1 MLRALSSR
9 FGQAGASHRSAR
21 RLCSA
26 AVLLAFAWIALP
38 LAPVAQTAATAAFIP
53 LGQMP
58 GSTFGTYADSIS
70 GDGNVVVGHGWLT
83 GTDAAAFRWT
93 RSGGFENLAAGRPDV
108 VDSNSYDVNFDG
120 SVVVGY
126 NRKANFEHLGFRW
139 TVGGG
144 MEDLPMYEVAD
155 VSGDGT
161 LMVGMNTWRTASG
174 QTGSFGFLGGNNYTS
189 ALGVSGNGQVVVG
202 FSETSPNRYAHA
214 FRWTATGGIQ
224 DLGVTNGTESDAR
237 GVSGNGLTIV
247 GEARDGGG
255 FWRAFRWTASIGMR
269 DIGTLGGP
277 MSAAY
282 DASYDGAVIV
292 GSSLN
297 SSSSGSYRAFRW
309 TAGTGMK
316 DVRQLLLDAGVTAV
330 QNWVLLSANGVSD
343 DGSAIAGYGLSPSK
357 QWEPFLA
364 ILPVGGGGGGGGASL
379 SSLTLNPNSVSGGN
393 SSTGTAT
400 LTGAAPAGGQV
411 VTLSSSNTAV
421 ATVPASVTIA
431 PGASSGTFTITTM
444 AVAASTTVTI
454 SATSGGVTRTAVLS
468 VAPAGSNTGLR
479 GPTANAADSGGDG
492 NGFESSAQNAHAD
505 DTLSAVDIN
514 SGSGTGTS
522 CTSASKDKHR
532 FYNYGFT
539 LPAGVSV
546 TGIEVRLDAM
556 VDSTSNAPKMCAQLS
571 WDGGATWTTAKST
584 GTLSTS
590 MRTYTLGSAT
600 DLWGRAWTP
609 SEFADASFRLRIIN
623 VSSSTSRDFSLDW
636 AAVRVHVQ

>member
-1 MLRALSSR
+1 VVRGLSSR

-21 RLCSA
+21 RLFGA
-26 AVLLAFAWIALP
+26 TVLLALAWIALP
-38 LAPVAQTAATAAFIP
+38 LVPVAQTAVTPAFIP

-58 GSTFGTYADSIS
+58 GSTFGTYGNSIS
-70 GDGNVVVGHGWLT
+70 GDGNVVVGHGWIT

-93 RSGGFENLAAGRPDV
+93 RTGGYENLAAGRPDV
-108 VDSNSYDVNFDG
+108 VDSNAYDVNVDG

-126 NRKANFEHLGFRW
+126 NRKASFEHLGFRW

-161 LMVGMNTWRTASG
+161 LMVGMNVWRNTNG

-202 FSETSPNRYAHA
+202 YSETSPSRYAHA
-214 FRWTATGGIQ
+214 FRWTPTGGIQ

-237 GVSGNGLTIV
+237 GISGNGLTIV

-255 FWRAFRWTASIGMR
+255 FWRAFRWTASLGMR

-282 DASYDGAVIV
+282 DASYDGSVIV

-309 TAGTGMK
+309 TASTGMK

-330 QNWVLLSANGVSD
+330 QNWVLLSAGGVSD
-343 DGSAIAGYGLSPSK
+343 DGTAIAGYGLSPSK

-364 ILPVGGGGGGGGASL
+364 ILPSGGGSAPSL
-379 SSLTLNPNSVSGGN
+379 SSLTLSPSSVPGGN
-393 SSTGTAT
+393 PSTGTAT
-400 LTGAAPAGGQV
+400 LTSPAPAGGLV
-411 VTLSSSNTAV
+411 VTLASSNTAV
-421 ATVPASVTIA
+421 ATVPASVTVA
-431 PGASSGTFTITTM
+431 AGAASANFAVTTV
-444 AVAASTTVTI
+444 AVAASTNVTI
-454 SATSGGVTRTAVLS
+454 SATSGGVTKNAVLA

-479 GPTANAADSGGDG
+479 SPTANAADSGGDG
-492 NGFESSAQNAHAD
+492 NGFGTSAENAHAD
-505 DTLSAVDIN
+505 DALTAVDTN
-514 SGSGTGTS
+514 SGSGTSTS
-522 CTSASKDKHR
+522 CTSAAKDKHR
-532 FYNYGFT
+532 FYNYGIT
-539 LPAGVSV
+539 LPAGVNV
-546 TGIEVRLDAM
+546 KGIEVRLDAK
-556 VDSTSNAPKMCAQLS
+556 VDSTSSSPKMCAQLS
-571 WDGGATWTTAKST
+571 FDGGATWTTAKST
-584 GTLSTS
+584 ATLSTS
-590 MRTYTLGSAT
+590 MRTFTLGSAT
-600 DLWGRAWTP
+600 DLWGRAWMP
-609 SEFADASFRLRIIN
+609 AEFTDASFRVRIIN

>member
-1 MLRALSSR
+1 M
-9 FGQAGASHRSAR
+9 
-21 RLCSA
+21 
-26 AVLLAFAWIALP
+26 LLALAWMALP
-38 LAPVAQTAATAAFIP
+38 QFPLAQTPPAPAFIP

-58 GSTFGTYADSIS
+58 GSTFGTYGNSIS
-70 GDGNVVVGHGWLT
+70 GDGNVVVGHGWIT
-83 GTDAAAFRWT
+83 GSDAAAFRWT
-93 RSGGFENLAAGRPDV
+93 RTGGYENLAAGRADV
-108 VDSNSYDVNFDG
+108 VDSNAYDVNADG

-161 LMVGMNTWRTASG
+161 LMVGMNVWRNTNG

-214 FRWTATGGIQ
+214 FRWTPTGGIQ

-255 FWRAFRWTASIGMR
+255 FWRAFRWTASLGMR

-282 DASYDGAVIV
+282 DASYDGSVIV

-309 TAGTGMK
+309 TATTGMK
-316 DVRQLLLDAGVTAV
+316 DLRQLLLDAGVTEV
-330 QNWVLLSANGVSD
+330 QNWVLLSAGGVSD

-364 ILPVGGGGGGGGASL
+364 ILPVGGATAPPSL
-379 SSLTLNPNSVSGGN
+379 SSLTLSPNSVTGGN
-393 SSTGTAT
+393 PSTGTVT
-400 LTGAAPAGGQV
+400 LTSAAPSGGQL

-421 ATVPASVTIA
+421 ATVPASVTVA
-431 PGASSGTFTITTM
+431 AGAASRSFTITT
-444 AVAASTTVTI
+444 AVVAVSTNVTI
-454 SATSGGVTRTAVLS
+454 SATSGGVTRTAGLT

-479 GPTANAADSGGDG
+479 SPTANAADSGGDG

-505 DTLSAVDIN
+505 DTLSAVDTN
-514 SGSGTGTS
+514 SGSGTSTS

-532 FYNYGFT
+532 FYNYGIT
-539 LPAGVSV
+539 LPAGASV
-546 TGIEVRLDAM
+546 KGIEVRLDAR
-556 VDSTSNAPKMCAQLS
+556 VDSTSSSPRMCAQLS

-584 GTLSTS
+584 ATLSTS
-590 MRTYTLGSAT
+590 VRTFTLGSAT

-609 SEFADASFRLRIIN
+609 GDFSDTSFRVRIIN

-636 AAVRVHVQ
+636 AAVRVHTQ

>member
-1 MLRALSSR
+1 
-9 FGQAGASHRSAR
+9 
-21 RLCSA
+21 
-26 AVLLAFAWIALP
+26 VLLAFAWIALP
-38 LAPVAQTAATAAFIP
+38 LVPVAQTSATPAFIP

-58 GSTFGTYADSIS
+58 GSTFGTYANSIS
-70 GDGNVVVGHGWLT
+70 GDGNVVVGHGWMT

-93 RSGGFENLAAGRPDV
+93 RAGGFENLSTGRTDV
-108 VDSNSYDVNFDG
+108 VDSQAYDVNFDG

-126 NRKANFEHLGFRW
+126 NRGASFDHLGFRW

-144 MEDLPMYEVAD
+144 MEDLPQYEVSD

-161 LMVGMNTWRTASG
+161 FMVGMNVWRKTDG

-189 ALGVSGNGQVVVG
+189 ALGVSGSGGVVVG
-202 FSETSPNRYAHA
+202 YSETSPNRYAHA
-214 FRWTATGGIQ
+214 FRWTPTGGIQ

-247 GEARDGGG
+247 GEARDGSG
-255 FWRAFRWTASIGMR
+255 FWRAFRWTASLGMR

-282 DASYDGAVIV
+282 DASYDGSVIV

-316 DVRQLLLDAGVTAV
+316 DVRQLLLDAGVTEV
-330 QNWVLLSANGVSD
+330 QNWVLLSAGGVSD
-343 DGSAIAGYGLSPSK
+343 DGTAIAGYGLSPSK
-357 QWEPFLA
+357 QWEPYLA
-364 ILPVGGGGGGGGASL
+364 ILPAGGAVAPPSL
-379 SSLTLNPNSVSGGN
+379 SSLTLSPNSVSGGN
-393 SSTGTAT
+393 PSTGTAT
-400 LTGAAPAGGQV
+400 LTGAAPTGGQS

-421 ATVPASVTIA
+421 ATVPASVTVA
-431 PGASSGTFTITTM
+431 AGAASGNFTVTTV
-444 AVAASTTVTI
+444 AAAASTTVTI
-454 SATSGGVTRTAVLS
+454 SATSGGVTRTAVLT

-479 GPTANAADSGGDG
+479 SPTANAADSGGDG

-505 DTLSAVDIN
+505 DALSAVDTN
-514 SGSGTGTS
+514 SGSGTSTS

-532 FYNYGFT
+532 FYNYGIT

-546 TGIEVRLDAM
+546 KGIEVRLDAR
-556 VDSTSNAPKMCAQLS
+556 VDSTSSSPKMCAQLS
-571 WDGGATWTTAKST
+571 WDGGATWTTTKST
-584 GTLSTS
+584 ATLSTS
-590 MRTYTLGSAT
+590 MRTFALGSAT
-600 DLWGRAWTP
+600 DLWGRAWMP
-609 SEFADASFRLRIIN
+609 GEFTDASFQVRIIN

>member
-1 MLRALSSR
+1 VFLAL
-9 FGQAGASHRSAR
+9 
-21 RLCSA
+21 
-26 AVLLAFAWIALP
+26 AWIALP
-38 LAPVAQTAATAAFIP
+38 LVPVAQTPVTPAFIP

-58 GSTFGTYADSIS
+58 GSTFGTYGNSIS
-70 GDGNVVVGHGWLT
+70 GDGNVVVGHGWIT

-93 RSGGFENLAAGRPDV
+93 RTGGYENLAAGRPDV
-108 VDSNSYDVNFDG
+108 VDSNAYDVNVDG

-126 NRKANFEHLGFRW
+126 NRKAGFEHLGFRW

-161 LMVGMNTWRTASG
+161 LMVGMNVWRNTNG

-202 FSETSPNRYAHA
+202 YSETSPSRYAHA
-214 FRWTATGGIQ
+214 FRWTPTGGIQ

-237 GVSGNGLTIV
+237 GISGNGLTIV

-255 FWRAFRWTASIGMR
+255 FWRAFRWTASLGMR

-282 DASYDGAVIV
+282 DASYDGSVIV

-309 TAGTGMK
+309 TASTGMK

-330 QNWVLLSANGVSD
+330 QNWVLLSAGGVSD
-343 DGSAIAGYGLSPSK
+343 DGTAIAGYGLSPSK

-364 ILPVGGGGGGGGASL
+364 ILPSGGGSAPSL
-379 SSLTLNPNSVSGGN
+379 SSLTLSPSSVPGGN
-393 SSTGTAT
+393 PSTGTAT
-400 LTGAAPAGGQV
+400 LTSPAPAGGLV
-411 VTLSSSNTAV
+411 VTLASSNTAV
-421 ATVPASVTIA
+421 ATVPASVTVA
-431 PGASSGTFTITTM
+431 AGAASANFAVTTV
-444 AVAASTTVTI
+444 AVAASTNVTI
-454 SATSGGVTRTAVLS
+454 SATSGGVTKNAVLA

-479 GPTANAADSGGDG
+479 SPTANAADSGGDG
-492 NGFESSAQNAHAD
+492 NGFGTSAENAHAD
-505 DTLSAVDIN
+505 DALTAVDTN
-514 SGSGTGTS
+514 SGSGTSTS
-522 CTSASKDKHR
+522 CTSAAKDKHR
-532 FYNYGFT
+532 FYNYGIT
-539 LPAGVSV
+539 LPAGVNV
-546 TGIEVRLDAM
+546 KGIEVRLDAK
-556 VDSTSNAPKMCAQLS
+556 VDSTSSSPKMCAQLS
-571 WDGGATWTTAKST
+571 FDGGATWTTAKST
-584 GTLSTS
+584 ATLSTS
-590 MRTYTLGSAT
+590 MRTFTLGSAT
-600 DLWGRAWTP
+600 DLWGRAWMP
-609 SEFADASFRLRIIN
+609 AEFTDASFRVRIIN

>member
-1 MLRALSSR
+1 VVRGLSLR
-9 FGQAGASHRSAR
+9 FGQAGASHQPAR

-26 AVLLAFAWIALP
+26 AVLLAFAWIAL
-38 LAPVAQTAATAAFIP
+38 AQVPVAQTPATPAFIP

-70 GDGNVVVGHGWLT
+70 GDGNVVVGHGWMT
-83 GTDAAAFRWT
+83 GTDADAFRWT
-93 RSGGFENLAAGRPDV
+93 RTGGFENLRAGRPDV
-108 VDSNSYDVNFDG
+108 VDSHAYDVNVDG

-126 NRKANFEHLGFRW
+126 NRKSSFEHLGFRW
-139 TVGGG
+139 TVAGG
-144 MEDLPMYEVAD
+144 MEDLPLYEVSD
-155 VSGDGT
+155 VSADGT
-161 LMVGMNTWRTASG
+161 FMVGMNVWRKTNG
-174 QTGSFGFLGGNNYTS
+174 ETGSFGFLGGNNYTS
-189 ALGVSGNGQVVVG
+189 ALGVSASGQVVVG
-202 FSETSPNRYAHA
+202 YSETSPNRYAHA
-214 FRWTATGGIQ
+214 FRWTPTGGIQ

-237 GVSGNGLTIV
+237 GISGNGLTIV
-247 GEARDGGG
+247 GEARDGSG
-255 FWRAFRWTASIGMR
+255 FWRAFRWTASLGMR
-269 DIGTLGGP
+269 DLGTLGGP

-282 DASYDGAVIV
+282 DASYDGSVIV

-309 TAGTGMK
+309 TAATGMK

-343 DGSAIAGYGLSPSK
+343 DGTAIAGYGLSPSK

-364 ILPVGGGGGGGGASL
+364 ILPPGGTAAPSL
-379 SSLTLNPNSVSGGN
+379 SSLTLSPNSVTGGN
-393 SSTGTAT
+393 PSTGTAT
-400 LTGAAPAGGQV
+400 LTSAAPAGGQL

-421 ATVPASVTIA
+421 ATVPAGVTIA
-431 PGASSGTFTITTM
+431 AGATSGNFAVTS
-444 AVAASTTVTI
+444 VAATASTNVTI
-454 SATSGGVTRTAVLS
+454 SATSGGATRTAVLT

-479 GPTANAADSGGDG
+479 SPTANAAASGGDG

-505 DTLSAVDIN
+505 DALSAVDTN
-514 SGSGTGTS
+514 SGSGTSTS

-532 FYNYGFT
+532 FHNYGIT

-546 TGIEVRLDAM
+546 KGIEVRLDAR
-556 VDSTSNAPKMCAQLS
+556 VDSTSSAPKMCAQLS
-571 WDGGATWTTAKST
+571 WDGGATWTTTKST
-584 GTLSTS
+584 ATLSTS
-590 MRTYTLGSAT
+590 MRTFTLGSAT

-609 SEFADASFRLRIIN
+609 GEFADGSFQVRIIN